1 MTLAFTVW
9 GIAQPKGSSRAFV
22 PKGWT
27 RAVVTAANPKTKS
40 WQQLVS
46 AAALDAMVSP
56 MLLDGPVSL
65 SVSFYLPRPK
75 SLRAKTKPHV
85 TKPDLDKL
93 VRSVKDGLTQIVWHD
108 DSQVV
113 EVRAWKAY
121 TPPSMPPHCLI
132 TVDSEV
138 SR

>member
-1 MTLAFTVW
+1 
-9 GIAQPKGSSRAFV
+9 
-22 PKGWT
+22 
-27 RAVVTAANPKTKS
+27 
-40 WQQLVS
+40 
-46 AAALDAMVSP
+46 MVSP